1 MSGASG
7 SKRVEENSNTDKAPG
22 SSRANRTSP
31 RPGSSDRPGS
41 SSKTTTFHLPAPP
54 PPSLQPPVPST
65 SSSVGPR
72 MDQSGRPISNA
83 DYDGGFRREPLQP
96 EPITYLQT
104 RSILATPH
112 SLPPPP
118 PPPLHH
124 PGYQDSS
131 AYTLPHPMEA
141 GRRSMQA
148 GPSSNGMP
156 GVPAGPAGYMNGGSS
171 GMEQTG
177 TGNGSG
183 WMNVLSSSHGGYGN
197 GPDMGQGSS
206 GPMDYMNNSSRSY
219 SSSTLGNVSSMV
231 DPYRTSHDTSSSL
244 SHSGLPILPPPE
256 NMSFMNHIPPPP
268 SLPVDVPGQSRIIR
282 SSPHQSSF
290 NNIMQ
295 NNPAPSLPFHPESS
309 SRMTASSNGIAL
321 PPVMPTPS
329 EGGSAASEA
338 RRARSPILPSL
349 NSKFPFLNP
358 NAGFRDAE
366 PSHRPSAVYNSEK
379 ASPVVLRSSGDG
391 SSDPSRQLPPLDQA
405 SGSGSNDRHSGRE
418 KFSLRHMVEPV
429 DEANLNGSDEEH
441 ESDHEDQTKQSGARR
456 GASNFDNALDV
467 SLVWLIRLCSRIDR
481 TWSR

>member
-1 MSGASG
+1 MSVSGAASG
-7 SKRVEENSNTDKAPG
+7 SKRVEEDSNNSKPPG
-22 SSRANRTSP
+22 SSRTNKTSP

-41 SSKTTTFHLPAPP
+41 SSKPTTFHLPAPP
-54 PPSLQPPVPST
+54 PPSLQPPVAST
-65 SSSVGPR
+65 SSSLGPR

-104 RSILATPH
+104 RSILGPPH

-131 AYTLPHPMEA
+131 AYTLPHPMDA

-148 GPSSNGMP
+148 GPSSNGM
-156 GVPAGPAGYMNGGSS
+156 PAGPAGYMNGGSS
-171 GMEQTG
+171 GMEQAG
-177 TGNGSG
+177 AGNGSG

-197 GPDMGQGSS
+197 GPDMNQGNSA
-206 GPMDYMNNSSRSY
+206 PMDYMNNSSRSY

-231 DPYRTSHDTSSSL
+231 DPYRTPHDASSSL

-256 NMSFMNHIPPPP
+256 NMSYMNHIPPPP
-268 SLPVDVPGQSRIIR
+268 SLPVDVPGQNRIIR

-295 NNPAPSLPFHPESS
+295 NNPVPSLPFHSESS
-309 SRMTASSNGIAL
+309 SRMTASSNGVAL
-321 PPVMPTPS
+321 PPVMPTSS

-366 PSHRPSAVYNSEK
+366 TSHRQSAVYNPDK

-429 DEANLNGSDEEH
+429 DEVDLNGSDEEH
-441 ESDHEDQTKQSGARR
+441 ETDHEDEPKQSGATQ
-456 GASNFDNALDV
+456 GALECDNMLDV
-467 SLVWLIRLCSRIDR
+467 PIGRLTRSLHDD
-481 TWSR
+481 